1 MDSAKRLQL
10 EGPPSG
16 RPGWAG
22 RMPPTASATPAFK
35 LVVRS
40 GGEWC
45 LPPAGWTPGNRG
57 AALLLPDT
65 DDLRVE
71 FAPGR

>member
-1 MDSAKRLQL
+1 MVPA
-10 EGPPSG
+10 
-16 RPGWAG
+16 AG
-22 RMPPTASATPAFK
+22 RMDA
-35 LVVRS
+35 RH
-40 GGEWC
+40 
-45 LPPAGWTPGNRG
+45 RG